1 MLNKELLMMGG
12 GDSDATV
19 VLRITH
25 ITGDAPTVT
34 MSFNLQ
40 EEPWTSFALL
50 PPIPLHETV
59 EYTVKV
65 RKGASIGIY
74 GGTND
79 MNITNVVP
87 SDAAEHTGSTHINPI
102 RILDSCVVEG
112 YVDTY

>member
-1 MLNKELLMMGG
+1 MINKELLLMGG
-12 GDSDATV
+12 EDSEATV

-25 ITGDAPTVT
+25 GAGDAPAVT
-34 MSFNLQ
+34 MDFNLR

-79 MNITNVVP
+79 LAITKVTP

-102 RILDSCVVEG
+102 RILDSCIIEG
-112 YVDTY
+112 YTTTY